1 MEKNKKVVIND
12 TDKNVGPACADK
24 EKVIQECERQLYDIE
39 VYLKLSKD
47 QMQELI
53 QCIQRKLTNI
63 ISFHKRQGNC
73 SKKEE
78 EFLLSKLNSFIIPH
92 FYILWKI
99 LKDPIVGRPIVSG
112 CNWILTPVSIF
123 VGHHLKKFC
132 GKFDTILS
140 DTLSLV
146 KILEKKQFDQDCF
159 LFTIDFKSL
168 YTNIPVDHAIELMKE
183 IIYENKDIISNADF
197 ILDLLDVVLK
207 NSLMQFREE
216 FFQQI
221 FGVIMGTNVA
231 PILANLYMAKL
242 EMFLKE
248 KCLIN
253 PNLIWPTFYVRFID
267 DGFGI
272 TKGSRK
278 DVEYW
283 IAEFNKLVK
292 SIVIDKYTYGTKVA
306 FMDLFIYKGTRF
318 QKSGRFDINIF
329 QKAQNKYIYIPQKSY
344 HRKHT
349 IKNYVLNEL
358 QRYVK
363 YNTEKCNYLKLR
375 NKFSDCF

>member
-1 MEKNKKVVIND
+1 MIND

-73 SKKEE
+73 SKKR
-78 EFLLSKLNSFIIPH
+78 IRV
-92 FYILWKI
+92 LWKI

-183 IIYENKDIISNADF
+183 IIFEFQMQISF
-197 ILDLLDVVLK
+197 WIC
-207 NSLMQFREE
+207 LMSCSK
-216 FFQQI
+216 
-221 FGVIMGTNVA
+221 TA
-231 PILANLYMAKL
+231 
-242 EMFLKE
+242 
-248 KCLIN
+248 
-253 PNLIWPTFYVRFID
+253 
-267 DGFGI
+267 
-272 TKGSRK
+272 
-278 DVEYW
+278 
-283 IAEFNKLVK
+283 
-292 SIVIDKYTYGTKVA
+292 
-306 FMDLFIYKGTRF
+306 
-318 QKSGRFDINIF
+318 
-329 QKAQNKYIYIPQKSY
+329 
-344 HRKHT
+344 
-349 IKNYVLNEL
+349 
-358 QRYVK
+358 
-363 YNTEKCNYLKLR
+363 
-375 NKFSDCF
+375 